1 MAKNKKAKIAEVETT
16 ETTEVVEVATKDT
29 KEEKVKKDKKK
40 DSKKAKKNSNKKGLS
55 QKSKELYSEL
65 KKVTW
70 PSFGKVFKTTCV
82 VLLVVT
88 VCTLILFGADR
99 LFSLI
104 FTLLMGK

>member
-1 MAKNKKAKIAEVETT
+1 MAKNKNGKVAEVEKV
-16 ETTEVVEVATKDT
+16 ESVEVVEASKKSK
-29 KEEKVKKDKKK
+29 KEVSKKDKKK
-40 DSKKAKKNSNKKGLS
+40 DSKKAKKNSNSKGLG

-70 PSFGKVFKTTCV
+70 PSFGKVVKTTGV

-88 VCTLILFGADR
+88 ICTLILFGADR
-99 LFSLI
+99 LFSLL